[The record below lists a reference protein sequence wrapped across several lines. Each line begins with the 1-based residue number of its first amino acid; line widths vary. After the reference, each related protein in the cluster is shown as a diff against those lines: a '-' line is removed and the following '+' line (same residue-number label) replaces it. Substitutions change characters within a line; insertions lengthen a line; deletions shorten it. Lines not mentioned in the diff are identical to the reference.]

1 MGRAVVVDIGYV
13 SRCSESEAEQ
23 ILGRTHKIFVFTLR
37 LEDNGGSEYKGII
50 VKYHVAYGCYNLLG
64 RS

>member
-13 SRCSESEAEQ
+13 FRCSESEAEQ

-37 LEDNGGSEYKGII
+37 LEDNGGKRVQGDNSGISCSI
-50 VKYHVAYGCYNLLG
+50 WVL
-64 RS
+64 